1 MEQEA
6 FIASRLPGKEPVYYR
21 GQINYSENY
30 IFAKDATVFVVKPFQ
45 LEKGLYIINNL
56 EEINSNDFAYYYNTN
71 ISMQN
76 SQDDYHTVFQNIYN
90 EILSDSGLKKV
101 VLSRTKT
108 LDRPDDLI
116 NYYHTLCEKFPNC
129 FVNLFSSKATGTWIG
144 ASPEVLFKMGEH
156 SLETMALA
164 GTKNKQTENW
174 GNKEQDEQ
182 KFVVDYIKHFFE
194 NLVLD
199 YPSAALSITNEYLQ
213 MGNIEHL
220 LTKFEIKNDIHIWKH
235 LTNFLHV
242 LAPTPAICGYP
253 KELAYQIII
262 QNELY
267 RRELYTGFWGYINNE
282 KSADIYVNLRCAQV
296 SEKEI
301 IYYAGGG
308 INEGSE
314 VQQEWDETEM
324 KIGLLN
330 FNRFL

>member
-30 IFAKDATVFVVKPFQ
+30 IFAKDATVFVVKPFH
-45 LEKGLYIINNL
+45 LDRGLYIINRL
-56 EEINSNDFAYYYNTN
+56 EEINSNDFAYYYNTD

-194 NLVLD
+194 NLNLD
-199 YPSAALSITNEYLQ
+199 YDIKHEYLH

-220 LTKFEIKNDIHIWKH
+220 LTKFSVKNNMQIWNY
-235 LTNFLHV
+235 LPELLNNF
-242 LAPTPAICGYP
+242 APTPAVCGYP
-253 KELAYQIII
+253 KEQAYNTII

-267 RRELYTGFWGYINNE
+267 KRELYTGFWGYINNE

-314 VQQEWDETEM
+314 VQQEWGETEM

-330 FNRFL
+330 F

>member
-6 FIASRLPGKEPVYYR
+6 FIASRLPGKKPVYYR

-30 IFAKDATVFVVKPFQ
+30 IFPKDSTVFVVKPYQ
-45 LEKGLYIINNL
+45 LEKGLYIINDL
-56 EEINSNDFAYYYNTN
+56 KKINSNEFQYYYHTN
-71 ISMQN
+71 ISTQN
-76 SQDDYHTVFQNIYN
+76 LQEDYHTVFQKTYQ

-108 LDRPDDLI
+108 LDKPDDLMK
-116 NYYHTLCEKFPNC
+116 YYNNLCEKFPNC

-144 ASPEVLFKMGEH
+144 ASPEVLFKMGEDH
-156 SLETMALA
+156 LETMALA
-164 GTKNKQTENW
+164 GTKNKLTENW

-194 NLVLD
+194 NLGLD
-199 YPSAALSITNEYLQ
+199 YHIQNEYLQ

-235 LTNFLHV
+235 LTNFLND
-242 LAPTPAICGYP
+242 LAPTPAICGFP

-267 RRELYTGFWGYINNE
+267 KRELYTGFWGYINNE
-282 KSADIYVNLRCAQV
+282 KSADMYVNLRCAQI
-296 SEKEI
+296 SENGI

-308 INEGSE
+308 INKGSD
-314 VQQEWDETEM
+314 VQKEWEETEV
-324 KIGLLN
+324 KIGLLEYSIKTKV
-330 FNRFL
+330 